1 MPVLSSLSGHE
12 LNDIAQA
19 AVGPRRSPDR
29 EAMLRRRDLRDGPA
43 HTGFPGQAAR
53 RQDPGTGRVEI
64 RGCVPP
70 RDRLSKTM
78 FRLFAAVLSLAASAA
93 GGPQGPSSAVPPV
106 TAASINAA
114 APNGANDKD
123 PSLIAKAE
131 TLLDR
136 AHFSPGAIDGLDGD
150 NFRRA
155 VRAFQEVNGLAVT
168 GNLDADTWNK
178 LASSDSVP
186 VLKFYTIS
194 EADVAGP
201 FTKVIPAEL
210 EAMARLPGLSYTGGL
225 AEIAE
230 KFHMAQSLLQ
240 RLNPRADFERAGAEI
255 IVADVPEM
263 KLSPGR
269 HAVEAVPPKD
279 HQGPVAA
286 TIVVDKPA
294 GNVRAYDRDGKLLGF
309 YPATMG
315 SEEKPAPSE
324 PHGGRLSEV

>member
-1 MPVLSSLSGHE
+1 M
-12 LNDIAQA
+12 
-19 AVGPRRSPDR
+19 
-29 EAMLRRRDLRDGPA
+29 
-43 HTGFPGQAAR
+43 
-53 RQDPGTGRVEI
+53 
-64 RGCVPP
+64 
-70 RDRLSKTM
+70 SKTM

>member
-1 MPVLSSLSGHE
+1 
-12 LNDIAQA
+12 
-19 AVGPRRSPDR
+19 
-29 EAMLRRRDLRDGPA
+29 
-43 HTGFPGQAAR
+43 
-53 RQDPGTGRVEI
+53 
-64 RGCVPP
+64 
-70 RDRLSKTM
+70 M
-78 FRLFAAVLSLAASAA
+78 FRLFAAALLVSPAASAA

-106 TAASINAA
+106 TGASINDA

-155 VRAFQEVNGLAVT
+155 IRAFQEVNGLAVT

-178 LASSDSVP
+178 LASSDSAP

-201 FTKVIPAEL
+201 FTKVIPTQL
-210 EAMARLPGLSYTGGL
+210 EAMARLPGLSYTGPL

-240 RLNPRADFERAGAEI
+240 RLNPRADFERAGTKI

-286 TIVVDKPA
+286 RFVAQKGQELRADACRRRGRMRGLRTVPRSRSLPSPRPSPASFDKLRGA
-294 GNVRAYDRDGKLLGF
+294 RDSVSEGHGVRATPSAR
-309 YPATMG
+309 AR
-315 SEEKPAPSE
+315 SAPLM
-324 PHGGRLSEV
+324 PVL

>member
-1 MPVLSSLSGHE
+1 MGRK
-12 LNDIAQA
+12 
-19 AVGPRRSPDR
+19 RRLP
-29 EAMLRRRDLRDGPA
+29 
-43 HTGFPGQAAR
+43 
-53 RQDPGTGRVEI
+53 
-64 RGCVPP
+64 
-70 RDRLSKTM
+70 
-78 FRLFAAVLSLAASAA
+78 
-93 GGPQGPSSAVPPV
+93 
-106 TAASINAA
+106 
-114 APNGANDKD
+114 
-123 PSLIAKAE
+123 
-131 TLLDR
+131 
-136 AHFSPGAIDGLDGD
+136 
-150 NFRRA
+150 
-155 VRAFQEVNGLAVT
+155 